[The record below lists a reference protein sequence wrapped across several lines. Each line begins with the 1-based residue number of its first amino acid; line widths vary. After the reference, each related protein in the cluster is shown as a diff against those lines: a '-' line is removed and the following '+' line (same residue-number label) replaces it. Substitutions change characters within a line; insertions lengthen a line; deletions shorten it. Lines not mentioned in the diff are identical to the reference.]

1 MNKQT
6 NIIETETKTNS
17 FLMND
22 ETSTALVEACKFI
35 NKGKRLGEE
44 SEQAYEEGKQFV
56 KQTLVKKLGFKQS
69 DAFEPKFK
77 TRTAEGK
84 LVTVENPQHYDVS
97 KLEITNENCTA
108 TVEQALFIKDHIFR
122 SISDRI
128 HEIYCMTADE
138 RQVRLSAEEKG
149 MFAYWN
155 QQHTHVRKKLIGYMR
170 VDGQAKD
177 NLTFEDTQM
186 KTLGNMI
193 KKIQNRKNTDY
204 SEVDAIIKNLKNA
217 LDLMKKRIVIP
228 QITSK

>member
-1 MNKQT
+1 MNKIT
-6 NIIETETKTNS
+6 NITKTNS
-17 FLMND
+17 FQINN
-22 ETSTALVEACKFI
+22 ETSTALVEACTYI
-35 NKGKRLGEE
+35 NDGKRLGEE
-44 SEQAYEEGKQFV
+44 SERAYETARQFV

-77 TRTAEGK
+77 ARNQDDK
-84 LVTVENPQHYDVS
+84 LVTIENPQHYDAS

-108 TVEQALFIKDHIFR
+108 TVEQALFIKDCIFQ
-122 SISDRI
+122 SISKRI

-177 NLTFEDTQM
+177 NLTFEDAQM

-204 SEVDAIIKNLKNA
+204 SEVDAIVKNLKNA
-217 LDLMKKRIVIP
+217 VDLMRKRIVVP